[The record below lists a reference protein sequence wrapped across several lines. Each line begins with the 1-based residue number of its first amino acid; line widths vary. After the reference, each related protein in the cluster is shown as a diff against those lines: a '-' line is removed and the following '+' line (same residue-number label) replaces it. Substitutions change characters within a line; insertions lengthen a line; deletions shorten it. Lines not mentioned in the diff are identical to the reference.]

1 MKGIGKYLILL
12 LAAVAASPSCMR
24 EISLVEP
31 GTSPVLSV
39 RPTLFRGDEAS
50 LATKAKDDTV
60 STIVKNDQV
69 VARDELRENFFGS
82 LDIFVKKQADAPGTA
97 WFKEY
102 HLNAG
107 DSGVVIDPDKYDN
120 ESLLDQAKQA
130 LASNWAEQGYEPDT
144 PYDIYV
150 TANNPHTASGSA
162 PANLTALQALTT
174 NTTDVY
180 RYYLTYTPSQED
192 RIYWTNCMYSEKKNF
207 LMDGKIEGWTI
218 DPNKAEQVFDVDL
231 KRAAAKILL
240 TVNFSDD
247 KTIAMIPEPT
257 PSNPDPVPVTD
268 SQGRVVMGSVK
279 EYMQLVGR
287 TVGEPRIKP
296 VNFNL
301 NASDIA
307 YDADPLPGS
316 GTLLTIDGNYTTF
329 KEGDS
334 ADNTDNTFAVVTY
347 TYPIDWSTDGSRTP
361 YILLSVF
368 YTRDS
373 DGDQLRSY
381 YRIPVC
387 DESTV
392 TSLERNNI
400 YIIDVEIA
408 SLGASNESFEAKDE
422 ELRIE
427 YHVIPWTETNM
438 TQEATTVKISDTKF
452 LTVIP
457 TEYTLKGDDTQ
468 SVDLQWYASVSTDDN
483 RIVDINTSTV
493 QVSYVNYQGNT
504 VNLVGSVTKQIRNDS
519 GNLVTATNANTD
531 GKHDIVITATAPTS
545 GAEGEKVIITLTPN
559 GIINVESEA
568 LASRAVKDISFTA
581 YLKNA
586 TGVDAVPI
594 TIRHFPLDNIQ
605 SFTGLW
611 SSKWNETYTT
621 ETVREY
627 SFNPEADGW
636 GSASSFSYE
645 DNIECSQSEYNS
657 AYTGKS
663 TATLNDGTPSD
674 NDGRVNYTTGTN
686 GSTVQTQYRNNVTQG
701 VNRYNTN
708 GEANAALGA
717 DGYWYWGDTRTSG
730 STTNYDWRGNNG
742 NSTTGQRYRWTN
754 YHRSQYSQKI
764 EYYARRYYRD
774 VQKQIAS
781 TGSWVDWEK
790 HTGTTTYDGIGFYAK
805 VYANGVSNPI
815 DSGGSTYHTDN
826 SFSNLTNP
834 QMYVIQLTS
843 TSNTYAIGRPVLDGN
858 YQSQD
863 NVCSPA
869 FMIASQL
876 GAVSGGAYTAA
887 TAAEHCGTYMEVD
900 KDGNRYTGWRLPTK
914 SEIETIIKYQT
925 EGAASYGVTMVRVL
939 AGRYYWALDGNYYQ
953 AYASGTNNTFT
964 RCVRDLTY
972 EEIKRLNKEKD

>member
-1 MKGIGKYLILL
+1 MKKTLKHLIYIAA
-12 LAAVAASPSCMR
+12 LALCAGCLREVVPVA
-24 EISLVEP
+24 P
-31 GTSPVLSV
+31 GTEPQLSV
-39 RPTLFRGDEAS
+39 RPSVAGSETPV
-50 LATKAKDDTV
+50 TKVEDTDPG
-60 STIVKNDQV
+60 ILKNDLV
-69 VARDELRENFFGS
+69 DAWDELRENFFGS
-82 LDIFVKKQADAPGTA
+82 LDIFVKRQADAPGTA

-107 DSGVVIDPDKYDN
+107 DAGVVVDPSKYDS
-120 ESLLDQAKQA
+120 ESLLDQAKQL
-130 LASNWAEQGYEPDT
+130 LASNWAEQGYVTGE

-150 TANNPHTASGSA
+150 TANNPHTAAGAA
-162 PANLTALQALTT
+162 PANLTGLQALTT
-174 NTTDVY
+174 NDPQIF
-180 RYYLTYTPSQED
+180 RYYLNYTPPVTDNMYYS
-192 RIYWTNCMYSEKKNF
+192 NCMYSEKKNF

-218 DPNKAEQVFDVDL
+218 DPSKSEQVFDVDL
-231 KRAAAKILL
+231 ERAAAKIIV
-240 TVNFSDD
+240 TVKFSDE
-247 KTIAMIPEPT
+247 KNIIMQPEPT
-257 PSNPDPVPVTD
+257 AANPNPEPVKDEHGKAVY
-268 SQGRVVMGSVK
+268 GSIK
-279 EYMQLVGR
+279 EYMALVGR
-287 TVGEPRIKP
+287 TAGEPRWKP
-296 VNFNL
+296 VNFCYTG
-301 NASDIA
+301 SDIA
-307 YDADPLPGS
+307 YDTDPLPANEPLMTSGS
-316 GTLLTIDGNYTTF
+316 NYTIF
-329 KEGDS
+329 KEGTS
-334 ADNTDNTFAVVTY
+334 SDNTENTFAMVTY
-347 TYPIDWSTDGSRTP
+347 TYPIDWSADNDRIP
-361 YILLSVF
+361 YVLLSVF

-392 TSLERNNI
+392 TSLDRNHI
-400 YIIDVEIA
+400 YIVDVELA
-408 SLGASNESFEAKDE
+408 SLGASNEAFDAQDE

-438 TQEATTVKISDTKF
+438 TQEATTVKISDTKY
-452 LTVIP
+452 LTIIP
-457 TEYTLKGDDTQ
+457 TEYTLKGDGTE
-468 SVDLQWYASVSTDDN
+468 SVDLQWYASVSIDDG
-483 RIVDINTSTV
+483 RIVDIDPSTLN
-493 QVSYVNYQGNT
+493 VSYVNYLGNT
-504 VNLVGSVTKQIRNDS
+504 TDIKGTVTKQVRNDS
-519 GNLVTATNANTD
+519 GTLVTATDANTD
-531 GKHDIVITATAPTS
+531 GKRDIVITSTAPTT
-545 GAEGEKVIITLTPN
+545 GAQGEKVIITLTPT
-559 GIINVESEA
+559 GILRVESEA
-568 LASRAVKDISFTA
+568 LASRAVKDISFVA

-605 SFTGLW
+605 SFTGVW
-611 SSKWNETYTT
+611 SSKWDETYTT

-645 DNIECSQSEYNS
+645 DNIECSLSEYNY

-663 TATLNDGTPSD
+663 SNTSQVQPSD
-674 NDGRVNYTTGTN
+674 PDASSYRVNYTTGTN
-686 GSTVQTQYRNNVTQG
+686 NSTVQTQYRNNVAQG
-701 VNRYNTN
+701 STRMNND
-708 GEANAALGA
+708 GESNAILGA
-717 DGYWYWGDTRTSG
+717 DGYWYWGDTQTTVNSG
-730 STTNYDWRGNNG
+730 TNYDWRGNNG

-754 YHRSQYSQKI
+754 YHRSQYSQKTT
-764 EYYARRYYRD
+764 YYARRYYRD
-774 VQKQIAS
+774 VQKQVAS

-790 HTGTTTYDGIGFYAK
+790 HTGTTTYDNIGFYAK
-805 VYANGVSNPI
+805 VYANNVSNPI

-939 AGRYYWALDGNYYQ
+939 AGRYYWALDGNSYQ

-972 EEIKRLNKEKD
+972 EEIKRLNKEND